1 MHIQKPLCVQASY
14 AVMLN
19 NIKSFFCRSS
29 DKSVHKSIPKSKPKA
44 NNLSAS
50 HPTHVTKS
58 NVCKAEQGKHLKKQR
73 YPLTL
78 QPDSLEARNK
88 NNGNWI
94 SSSEFNDEESEDF
107 GYIDPVPADW
117 NERKLEELEQEFC
130 SKKSD
135 KTDAFIV
142 RYLQLHRLQADT
154 LENESIR
161 NLRTESIEN
170 LCGLTCES
178 QKTSDNSHGKKL
190 CGNVKYSS
198 KTNMEK
204 TKLGEKS
211 SVNISKKSGKSIS
224 PPLHC
229 VSASVF
235 KPSTYETTSKY
246 SKSCFSKYSEGNLKE
261 KQAAGHRKKE
271 AKTVTYSTRRGK
283 CSSAKGVRK
292 ISNGNAIHSTTSHQ
306 SCSVAVYDIVQLASS
321 FEPPCKDRIKS
332 ASRPVTAKSAKSKG
346 LLPGKSCHSQ
356 RRFSL
361 TTDQTFRPMTTDTR
375 VPVSKPS
382 SAKARQKSAKKSR
395 RCASSK
401 L

>member
-1 MHIQKPLCVQASY
+1 M
-14 AVMLN
+14 
-19 NIKSFFCRSS
+19 
-29 DKSVHKSIPKSKPKA
+29 
-44 NNLSAS
+44 
-50 HPTHVTKS
+50 
-58 NVCKAEQGKHLKKQR
+58 KKQR

-78 QPDSLEARNK
+78 KPDSLEARKK
-88 NNGNWI
+88 NTGNWI
-94 SSSEFNDEESEDF
+94 SSSEFNNEESEDF

-117 NERKLEELEQEFC
+117 NERKFEELEQEFC

-135 KTDAFIV
+135 KTDSFII

-154 LENESIR
+154 LENESVR
-161 NLRTESIEN
+161 NLKTDESIEN

-178 QKTSDNSHGKKL
+178 QKTSGSSHGKKL
-190 CGNVKYSS
+190 CGNVKHSS
-198 KTNMEK
+198 KTNVEK

-211 SVNISKKSGKSIS
+211 SVNISKKSSKSIS

-229 VSASVF
+229 VSASVC
-235 KPSTYETTSKY
+235 KPSTYETISKY
-246 SKSCFSKYSEGNLKE
+246 KKSCFSKYSEGNLKE

-271 AKTVTYSTRRGK
+271 AKTVTCSTRRGK

-292 ISNGNAIHSTTSHQ
+292 ISNGNVIHSTKSRQ

-332 ASRPVTAKSAKSKG
+332 SSRPVTAKSAKSKG
-346 LLPGKSCHSQ
+346 LLPGKSWHSQ

-361 TTDQTFRPMTTDTR
+361 TSNQTFRPMATDTR
-375 VPVSKPS
+375 IPVSKPS
-382 SAKARQKSAKKSR
+382 SAKGRQKSAKKSR
-395 RCASSK
+395 RCVSSR